1 MSAILTNPAALAH
14 SSAHPHTSPLLL
26 RILNWI
32 AARDADYRQACK
44 LRNQDDTHLK
54 DMGITR
60 QQANQGFSNKYGY
73 KNR

>member
-1 MSAILTNPAALAH
+1 
-14 SSAHPHTSPLLL
+14 HTSPLLL

-44 LRNQDDTHLK
+44 LRNQHDTHLK